1 MSFADDNIPSILLGE
16 LQRRFSRCNS
26 KTDEAVINKYF
37 SCLRSANT
45 SRDFYKLLTAGLQD
59 EIKRL
64 RDLAFM
70 RLGVTAAI
78 AIQAGLRTGL
88 IT

>member
-1 MSFADDNIPSILLGE
+1 MSFADGNIPSILLGE
-16 LQRRFSRCNS
+16 LQRRFSRCNN
-26 KTDEAVINKYF
+26 KTGKAVISKYF

-45 SRDFYKLLTAGLQD
+45 SRDFYKLLIAGLQD

-70 RLGVTAAI
+70 RLGITAAI
-78 AIQAGLRTGL
+78 TIQADLRTGL